1 MTLSHAARH
10 LSEALVLV
18 RVSRW
23 GGTMNNSHT
32 HVLLIEDNPGDAD
45 LVRLRLIEGDSA
57 VNVSSVSRLV
67 DGLASMAKEPPS
79 GVLLDLNLPDSHGA
93 DTFRKVLEHAPGVPV
108 VILSGQ
114 DDEVLAI
121 KALHQG
127 VQDYLV
133 KGDITSHHLERVIG
147 YAIQRQA
154 LIRTLEMSRKQQL
167 EFKNQFLSHVSHEL
181 RTPLTCIHQF
191 VTILLDGLAGE
202 VSAEQHEHLNT
213 ILRSTNQLGAMVR
226 DLLEATRAEAG
237 KIRLDA
243 RCLSI
248 SEVIDAAGAMMQ
260 AAAREKRVRLHVSC
274 ESSLPFVLGDTERI
288 LEILINLIENAIKF
302 CPPEGA
308 VTVLAARMRSDPEF
322 VGISVSD
329 TGPGITPEARHLIFE
344 RLYQDPHSI
353 DSSRKGLGLGLFIAK
368 ELVALHGGR
377 IWVTSEPGSGATFS
391 FTLPFYS
398 LAKLLFPVITHE
410 KQLRDSVVLVRVD
423 LWRHSKAA
431 RISWKEACTRAFDRL
446 QRCVYLDK
454 DLVLPP
460 MAVFGPEQS
469 FFVVAST
476 NLERAEVMMSRIRG
490 QIEML
495 PELKAGG
502 EFEISASA
510 IPLTGL
516 PGMGSGEAKSL
527 EAQVAA
533 VADRFTEMAR
543 TALAASAKST
553 SSERAIEPLIKNLVS

>member
-1 MTLSHAARH
+1 MSDPPR
-10 LSEALVLV
+10 
-18 RVSRW
+18 
-23 GGTMNNSHT
+23 
-32 HVLLIEDNPGDAD
+32 HVLLIEDNPGDAHLIQLRIVD
-45 LVRLRLIEGDSA
+45 TKVPSQVTHVERLS
-57 VNVSSVSRLV
+57 
-67 DGLASMAKEPPS
+67 DGLAAIDVQMPS
-79 GVLLDLNLPDSHGA
+79 VVLLDLNLPDSQGA
-93 DTFRKVLEHAPGVPV
+93 DTFRRVLAKAPEVPV

-114 DDEVLAI
+114 DDEALAR

-133 KGDITSHHLERVIG
+133 KGDFSHGELDRAMRH
-147 YAIQRQA
+147 AIERQA
-154 LIRTLEMSRKQQL
+154 LLRSLEISRKQQL

-237 KIRLDA
+237 KIRLDT

-248 SEVIDAAGAMMQ
+248 SEVIGTAGAMMQ

-398 LAKLLFPVITHE
+398 LAKLLLPVITHE
-410 KQLRDSVVLVRVD
+410 GRLRDSLVLVKVD

-431 RISWKEACTRAFDRL
+431 RVSWKEACARALDRL

-476 NLERAEVMMSRIRG
+476 DLVRAEIMMTRIRG
-490 QIEML
+490 QIEIL

-533 VADRFTEMAR
+533 VADRITEMAR

>member
-1 MTLSHAARH
+1 MSDPPR
-10 LSEALVLV
+10 
-18 RVSRW
+18 
-23 GGTMNNSHT
+23 
-32 HVLLIEDNPGDAD
+32 HVLLIEDNPGDAHLIQLRIVD
-45 LVRLRLIEGDSA
+45 TKVPSQVTHVERLS
-57 VNVSSVSRLV
+57 
-67 DGLASMAKEPPS
+67 DGLAAIDVQMPS
-79 GVLLDLNLPDSHGA
+79 VVLLDLNLPDSQGA
-93 DTFRKVLEHAPGVPV
+93 DTFRRVLAKAPEVPV

-114 DDEVLAI
+114 DDEALAR

-133 KGDITSHHLERVIG
+133 KGDFSHGELDRAMRHAVE
-147 YAIQRQA
+147 RQA
-154 LIRTLEMSRKQQL
+154 LLRSLEISRKQQL

-248 SEVIDAAGAMMQ
+248 SEVIDTAGAMMQ
-260 AAAREKRVRLHVSC
+260 AAAREKRVRLHVSS

-308 VTVLAARMRSDPEF
+308 VTVLAARMRSDPGF

-344 RLYQDPHSI
+344 RLYQDPHAV
-353 DSSRKGLGLGLFIAK
+353 DSNRKGLGLGLFIAK

-410 KQLRDSVVLVRVD
+410 KQLRDSVVLVRID

-476 NLERAEVMMSRIRG
+476 DLARAETMMARIRG

-533 VADRFTEMAR
+533 VADRITEMAR

-553 SSERAIEPLIKNLVS
+553 SSERTIKPLIKNLVS

>member
-1 MTLSHAARH
+1 MSDPPR
-10 LSEALVLV
+10 
-18 RVSRW
+18 
-23 GGTMNNSHT
+23 
-32 HVLLIEDNPGDAD
+32 HVLLIEDNPGDAHLIQLRIVD
-45 LVRLRLIEGDSA
+45 TKVPSQVTHVERLS
-57 VNVSSVSRLV
+57 
-67 DGLASMAKEPPS
+67 DGLAAIDVEMPS
-79 GVLLDLNLPDSHGA
+79 VVLLDLNLPDSQGA
-93 DTFRKVLEHAPGVPV
+93 DTFRRVLAKAPEVPV

-114 DDEVLAI
+114 DDEALAR

-133 KGDITSHHLERVIG
+133 KGDFSHGELDRAMRHAVE
-147 YAIQRQA
+147 RQA
-154 LIRTLEMSRKQQL
+154 LLRSLEISRKQQL

-260 AAAREKRVRLHVSC
+260 AAAREKRVRLHVSS
-274 ESSLPFVLGDTERI
+274 EGSLPFVLGDTERI

-302 CPPEGA
+302 CPPDGA

-344 RLYQDPHSI
+344 RLYQDPHSV

-377 IWVTSEPGSGATFS
+377 FWVTSEPGSGATFS

-533 VADRFTEMAR
+533 VADRITEMAGPLWPR
-543 TALAASAKST
+543 LQNRLAASAQ
-553 SSERAIEPLIKNLVS
+553 